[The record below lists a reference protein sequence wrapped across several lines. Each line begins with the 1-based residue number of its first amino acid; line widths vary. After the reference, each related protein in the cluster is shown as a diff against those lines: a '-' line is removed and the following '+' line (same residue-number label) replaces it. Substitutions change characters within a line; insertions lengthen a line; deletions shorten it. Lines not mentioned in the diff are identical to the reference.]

1 MDHQQNMSGFTNS
14 FFFGGRSV
22 MEMQCFLGGVLTGN
36 VMHIMPSEPQGCPRS
51 SVFSADA

>member
-36 VMHIMPSEPQGCPRS
+36 EGKNQIHAVSLISTH
-51 SVFSADA
+51 AHYAK